1 MKHRFI
7 ALLTMAACLFPL
19 CGEAA
24 ARKFVHP
31 GITYTQGDL
40 DRMKAMVEAKVE
52 PFYSTFLA
60 LKNRSESAGHPARYA
75 NTRRAF

>member
-24 ARKFVHP
+24 ARKFVHQV
-31 GITYTQGDL
+31 IILEIKLKYTEQMIL
-40 DRMKAMVEAKVE
+40 I
-52 PFYSTFLA
+52 
-60 LKNRSESAGHPARYA
+60 
-75 NTRRAF
+75 